1 MDLDVTVRAIS
12 VLRVLVVLRAGR
24 FLSADTMGGAVARQA
39 ELAHPAGNQ

>member
-12 VLRVLVVLRAGR
+12 VLRVLVVLRTGG
-24 FLSADTMGGAVARQA
+24 FFSADTMGRAMARQA